1 MTVAGLFGSIAL
13 AALLTGISIVG
24 RDTYQSPP
32 RWVWFA
38 LAGLDS
44 RRVRSK
50 GTVALSR
57 TTRRTTSDEPKTV
70 Y

>member
-24 RDTYQSPP
+24 RDAYQSPP
-32 RWVWFA
+32 RWVRFA

-50 GTVALSR
+50 GTVASSR
-57 TTRRTTSDEPKTV
+57 TTRRTTSDEP
-70 Y
+70 